1 MFARATN
8 VAGRSARAPLQQQSR
23 GFASEKQM
31 KLRIRSIK
39 NTKKITSAMKMVA
52 ACKLRVTQEGLE
64 RHREYVKD
72 IDGIWKVEAAEK
84 VENRLYVG
92 VSADRGLCGGVNSSI
107 VRAIRDGSNASEK
120 APKILLIGD
129 KAKQGLERMYK
140 DQFVATFS
148 DIMKAKVCTNK
159 QLGDFVD
166 AWFATPHDQ
175 ASLIFNKFKSMIAYV
190 TTEQKFDSWDSVKD
204 KANAEFAGYSLE
216 GDSDILQNL
225 YEYRAAAKLTCAIT
239 ENETATL
246 SARMQAMD
254 SSTKNASDMIDKLSL
269 VLNRTRQARITT
281 ELTEIISGAAAI
293 E

>member
-8 VAGRSARAPLQQQSR
+8 VAGRSARAPLQQQTR

-31 KLRIRSIK
+31 RLRIRSIQ

-72 IDGIWKVEAAEK
+72 IDEVWKVEATEK
-84 VENRLYVG
+84 SGNELIVG
-92 VSADRGLCGGVNSSI
+92 LSSDRGLCGGVNSSI
-107 VRAIRDGSNASEK
+107 VRSIRDKLNDNEDAK
-120 APKILLIGD
+120 CLLIGD
-129 KAKQGLERMYK
+129 KAKQGLERLYK
-140 DQFVATFS
+140 KHFTTTFS
-148 DIMKAKVCTNK
+148 DIMKGKQCTNK

-175 ASLIFNKFKSMIAYV
+175 STLIFNKFKSMIAYV

-204 KANAEFAGYSLE
+204 RANTAFAGYSLE
-216 GDSDILQNL
+216 GDSDVLQNL
-225 YEYRAAAKLTCAIT
+225 YEYRAAAMLTCAIT

-269 VLNRTRQARITT
+269 VLNRSRQARITT
-281 ELTEIISGAAAI
+281 ELTEIISGAAAV
-293 E
+293 EE

>member
-8 VAGRSARAPLQQQSR
+8 VAGRSAKAPVKQQVR

-31 KLRIRSIK
+31 KLRIRSIT

-52 ACKLRVTQEGLE
+52 ACKLRVTQESLE
-64 RHREYVKD
+64 RQREYVKD
-72 IDGIWKVEAAEK
+72 IDQIWKVEPKATGDK
-84 VENRLYVG
+84 LYVG

-107 VRAIRDGSNASEK
+107 VRAIRDGIDNDPDAK
-120 APKILLIGD
+120 VLLVGE
-129 KAKQGLERMYK
+129 KAKQGLERLYK
-140 DQFVATFS
+140 GHFTETFS
-148 DIMKAKVCTNK
+148 DIMKGKQCTNK

-166 AWFATPHDQ
+166 AWMATEHDQ
-175 ASLIFNKFKSMIAYV
+175 AVIVYNKFKSMIAYV
-190 TTEQKFDSWDSVKD
+190 TTEEKFDSWKTVKD
-204 KANAEFAGYSLE
+204 DAPAAFAGYSME
-216 GDSDILQNL
+216 GDSDVLQNL
-225 YEYRAAAKLTCAIT
+225 FEFRAAAKLATAIS